1 MLLIRHA
8 VLGVA
13 TLLTAAL
20 ALPACGG
27 SDDSSSSSASTTA
40 SSTAAPAGGSSAD
53 DGSDATTGKGS
64 AKLPGDVCAL
74 LPADQV
80 TALLGSPATGAKGAE
95 SRNPENPQFA
105 SCLWGDLTSPT
116 GQVSL
121 AVSLPMPEIGIDYL
135 QTVFG
140 GAGPT
145 TPVPV
150 GEDGELA
157 DRFVRTGGGGVGKTI
172 LFKQDGLTVAL
183 GQSGD
188 TVDAAKLQ
196 TAAQQVA
203 EGL

>member
-1 MLLIRHA
+1 MRHARPA
-8 VLGVA
+8 VLGLA
-13 TLLTAAL
+13 TLLAAAL
-20 ALPACGG
+20 TLPACGG
-27 SDDSSSSSASTTA
+27 SDDSSSASTTTA
-40 SSTAAPAGGSSAD
+40 KPAAGSSSDGGGSTTTAA
-53 DGSDATTGKGS
+53 GKSS
-64 AKLPGDVCAL
+64 AKLPDDVCAL

-80 TALLGSPATGAKGAE
+80 TALLGAPTPGSKGTE

-105 SCLWGDLTSPT
+105 SCLWGQLTSPA

-150 GEDGELA
+150 GEDGKLA
-157 DRFVRTGGGGVGKTI
+157 DRFVRTGGGGDGKTI
-172 LFKQDGLTVAL
+172 LFKKDGLTVAL
-183 GQSGD
+183 AQSGD

>member
-1 MLLIRHA
+1 MRHLRPA

-27 SDDSSSSSASTTA
+27 SDDSSSSASTTA
-40 SSTAAPAGGSSAD
+40 EPAGGSSS
-53 DGSDATTGKGS
+53 DGGEATTTTTGKGS
-64 AKLPGDVCAL
+64 AQLPADVCAL

>member
-1 MLLIRHA
+1 MGHIRPA
-8 VLGVA
+8 TLGVA
-13 TLLTAAL
+13 ALLTATL

-27 SDDSSSSSASTTA
+27 SDDSSSPASTTA
-40 SSTAAPAGGSSAD
+40 STTTAPADGSSAD
-53 DGSDATTGKGS
+53 DGSDTTTAGKGS
-64 AKLPGDVCAL
+64 AKLPADVCAL

-80 TALLGSPATGAKGAE
+80 TALLGSPTTGAKGAE

-105 SCLWGDLTSPT
+105 SCLWGELTSPT

-121 AVSLPMPEIGIDYL
+121 AVSVPMPEIGIDYL

-150 GEDGELA
+150 GEGGKLA
-157 DRFVRTGGGGVGKTI
+157 DRFVRTGGGGTGKTI
-172 LFKQDGLTVAL
+172 LFKKDGLTVAL